1 MMSQAHEFHYRVP
14 RRSAGWRPG
23 AHPGSSL
30 GPGQEFVAH
39 GRLYDWPDP
48 RRLDLR
54 ASLREIRGD
63 WLVTINRQ
71 RISVPVHVIADVS
84 GSMRFGEPLSKLQIV
99 ADFVEALG
107 HSTFRVGDP
116 LGMVAFD
123 SHEREDLFVP
133 ALLSRGIGM
142 VMAEALR
149 RCDSAASGSTGLEQ
163 AALRLAGRGGLVFL
177 ASDFHFALDRLD
189 AALDLLA
196 PAFVVPMIVLDP
208 AETDPPRQT
217 ALMSVRDAE
226 TGARDTLWLRPSVRS
241 RWRESVERRGR
252 ELEQRFAARAIR
264 PFHIRGAF
272 DSEALSR
279 YFFEISA

>member
-1 MMSQAHEFHYRVP
+1 MSQAHEFHYRVP

-54 ASLREIRGD
+54 ASLREVRGD
-63 WLVTINRQ
+63 WLVRINRQ
-71 RISVPVHVIADVS
+71 RISVPVHVVVDVS
-84 GSMRFGEPLSKLQIV
+84 GSMRFGQPRSKLQIA

-123 SHEREDLFVP
+123 ARARDDLFVP
-133 ALLSRGIGM
+133 ALLSRGTGTL
-142 VMAEALR
+142 MAAALR
-149 RCDSAASGSTGLEQ
+149 QCEGSAGGSTGLED
-163 AALRLAGRGGLVFL
+163 AVLRLAGHAGLVFL
-177 ASDFHFALDRLD
+177 VSDCQFPLDTLD

-196 PAFVVPMIVLDP
+196 AAFVVPLIVSDRAEWEPPP
-208 AETDPPRQT
+208 AT
-217 ALMSVRDAE
+217 ALLAVRDAE
-226 TGARDTLWLRPSVRS
+226 SGARRTLWLRPSVRA
-241 RWRESVERRGR
+241 RWRDAVAQRRVELDERFEARG
-252 ELEQRFAARAIR
+252 IR
-264 PFHIRGAF
+264 PLHLRGEF
-272 DSEALSR
+272 DAEALSR
-279 YFFEISA
+279 YFFEIST